1 MIDYENPWIYKGRAF
16 LSEDI
21 GNNYGFV
28 YKITN
33 ILNGREYIGRK
44 YFVQKRKPKG
54 GKRRES
60 LLSLI
65 GRSTMGLALS

>member
-44 YFVQKRKPKG
+44 YFKFRKENQKVVNAA
-54 GKRRES
+54 S
-60 LLSLI
+60 HF
-65 GRSTMGLALS
+65 